1 MPPKEI
7 TEHGQVPPLFPVA
20 CRISQTGLQNG
31 NLIVHEVQVQETPL
45 LYIGKLVKL
54 CKIPVLGQ
62 IQMLLNVSPVQ
73 ILILHLA
80 EYLAVRQKGTQVLHC
95 IRYGFQGR
103 HLKELLIFYTPA
115 FHCLHLGGNAAV
127 SNQAAHNLTPLSSSG
142 TEPLHILHGAGYNYL
157 PAP

>member
-62 IQMLLNVSPVQ
+62 IQMLLDVSPVQ
-73 ILILHLA
+73 ILVLHLS
-80 EYLAVRQKGTQVLHC
+80 EYLAVRQEGAQILHC
-95 IRYGFQGR
+95 IRYVSRAAISRNCSSFIRQR
-103 HLKELLIFYTPA
+103 SIA
-115 FHCLHLGGNAAV
+115 FTLVAM
-127 SNQAAHNLTPLSSSG
+127 PL
-142 TEPLHILHGAGYNYL
+142 
-157 PAP
+157 